1 MTKYLLIKFKAP
13 LMIDDVVMMKS
24 LLCHYSI
31 TCRIMS
37 PYPLSSPGR
46 VVLILLGGDNYGCP
60 GRLMCVAAVSGGPK
74 GLNSNARKQSRIDTR
89 GTGSYMSLQSISPQ
103 PFQSEKMQF

>member
-1 MTKYLLIKFKAP
+1 
-13 LMIDDVVMMKS
+13 MIDDVVMMKS

-31 TCRIMS
+31 TCRIIS

-89 GTGSYMSLQSISPQ
+89 NGIIYVATINITTALPIR
-103 PFQSEKMQF
+103 EDAV